1 MKERKT
7 IRIVRV
13 LTERGGFIL
22 AKLNRRQRKL
32 RVGRKKMEHK
42 NRQRVERWELG
53 ESFVWPVLS
62 KWDCKYLVSVFS
74 GLRHY
79 NRYGPTE
86 KLLGGLK
93 YRNRLDADETEENR
107 RIWRFTFAPTLSL
120 FPTQIILLSALTQID
135 PFLTNSQCK
144 LNQNQHVRPELV
156 QKNINK
162 DISQS
167 LMLQFL
173 L

>member
-62 KWDCKYLVSVFS
+62 K
-74 GLRHY
+74 
-79 NRYGPTE
+79 
-86 KLLGGLK
+86 
-93 YRNRLDADETEENR
+93 
-107 RIWRFTFAPTLSL
+107 
-120 FPTQIILLSALTQID
+120 
-135 PFLTNSQCK
+135 
-144 LNQNQHVRPELV
+144 
-156 QKNINK
+156 
-162 DISQS
+162 
-167 LMLQFL
+167 
-173 L
+173 